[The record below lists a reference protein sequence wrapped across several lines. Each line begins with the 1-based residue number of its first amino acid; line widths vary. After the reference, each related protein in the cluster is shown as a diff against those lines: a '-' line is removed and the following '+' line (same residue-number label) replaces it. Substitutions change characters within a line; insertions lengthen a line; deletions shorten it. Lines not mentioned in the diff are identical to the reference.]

1 MRITTSMELKNAL
14 LCLDCDTVYEAEG
27 FKGAVGITSC
37 PRCGSRT
44 SHYIQKFL
52 MENGGQYDK
61 DKELEKR
68 KNDKSLGCECGS
80 SECSR

>member
-1 MRITTSMELKNAL
+1 MNYVVSIKLDKAL
-14 LCLDCDTVYEAEG
+14 LCLDCDTIYEATERKNATG
-27 FKGAVGITSC
+27 DLFC
-37 PRCGSRT
+37 PRCGSRA

-52 MENGGQYDK
+52 MENGGQIDK
-61 DKELEKR
+61 NKELEKR